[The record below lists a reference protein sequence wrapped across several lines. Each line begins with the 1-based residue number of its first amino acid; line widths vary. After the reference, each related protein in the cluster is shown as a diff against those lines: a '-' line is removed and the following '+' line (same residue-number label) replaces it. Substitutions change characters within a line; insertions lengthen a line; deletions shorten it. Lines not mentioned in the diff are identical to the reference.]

1 MSLLPLTYMLLLAA
15 CFASAALFAHAL
27 LCLPLPPEPRLGI
40 RGRSR
45 MRSKRMASFASVEPM
60 LRALGAWLEPRLGRG
75 LVARIDRRLT
85 LAGDWLG
92 LLPGE
97 LVALSLSCATVVLVA
112 GGAYVFLAERRPTLV
127 LVAALLFGLLPTS
140 RLSSIERERRV
151 AVDHGVPPLIDV
163 LVLGLSAGLDLP
175 AAVRQVVDESLSPEH
190 PLIEELGFF
199 LHELSLGK
207 TRTFALEQLAERLPT
222 PSMCSLVHAIIQAE
236 RHGNPLARV
245 LSIHAEVSRRERS
258 TRAEEAAAKAG
269 VRMMLPLVLVFAAI
283 LILMAGPMFLSAN
296 ASI

>member
-1 MSLLPLTYMLLLAA
+1 MIVLPITYVLLLVA

-27 LCLPLPPEPRLGI
+27 VALPLPPEPRLGI
-40 RGRSR
+40 RGLKRAWAKRSR
-45 MRSKRMASFASVEPM
+45 PFASVEPA
-60 LRALGAWLEPRLGRG
+60 LRALGAQLEPRLGSG
-75 LVARIDRRLT
+75 ARAHIDRRLT

-97 LVALSLSCATVVLVA
+97 LIALSLSSALVVLVG
-112 GGAYVFLAERRPTLV
+112 GGAYVFLAEQRATLV
-127 LVAALLFGLLPTS
+127 LVAALLFALVPAS
-140 RLSSIERERRV
+140 RLSSIEQERRR
-151 AVDHGVPPLIDV
+151 AVDHGLPPLIDV

-175 AAVRQVVDESLSPEH
+175 AALRQVVDKSPSPSH
-190 PLIEELGFF
+190 PLIEELGFL

-207 TRTFALEQLAERLPT
+207 TRSVALQQLAERLPT
-222 PSMCSLVHAIIQAE
+222 ASLRALSHAIIQAE
-236 RHGNPLARV
+236 EHGNPLARV

-269 VRMMLPLVLVFAAI
+269 VRMMLPLVMVFAAI

-296 ASI
+296 ASF